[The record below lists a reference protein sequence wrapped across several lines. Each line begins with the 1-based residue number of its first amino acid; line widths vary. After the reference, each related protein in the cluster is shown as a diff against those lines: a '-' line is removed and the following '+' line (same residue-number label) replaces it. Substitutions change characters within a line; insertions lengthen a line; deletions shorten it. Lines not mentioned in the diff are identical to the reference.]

1 MLRQWRQTHKSLEH
15 TPGDIW
21 SLRNPTPLIY
31 CPAFK
36 VTFVR
41 ERATATPPSER
52 RFSINRRFW
61 PAFLVIDLF
70 TTYTLLYC
78 TSFAWSIL
86 HDRIKIFFVQGHRF
100 VDSLVLVTYE
110 ALSVCVCVC
119 IYVVPAV
126 QCILLTMK
134 KISRI
139 LCEPCFPRRD
149 RAQWKCRLILFTLQ
163 ECIPVINLPAILRLD
178 NAFTPLRGLVLRDLG
193 FKHSI
198 SLPTLWYLSSK
209 RREKYRFKCVQ
220 FCERMEPRMIVIIA
234 NPIFLLLSTG

>member
-100 VDSLVLVTYE
+100 VYSLVLVTYE
-110 ALSVCVCVC
+110 ALSVCVCVYIC
-119 IYVVPAV
+119 RSSCSVYPPHDEENLAYSMRAV
-126 QCILLTMK
+126 FPTTRSSTMK
-134 KISRI
+134 MPFNS
-139 LCEPCFPRRD
+139 FH
-149 RAQWKCRLILFTLQ
+149 
-163 ECIPVINLPAILRLD
+163 PA
-178 NAFTPLRGLVLRDLG
+178 
-193 FKHSI
+193 
-198 SLPTLWYLSSK
+198 
-209 RREKYRFKCVQ
+209 
-220 FCERMEPRMIVIIA
+220 RMH
-234 NPIFLLLSTG
+234 TGD

>member
-70 TTYTLLYC
+70 NVHLTPVYFVRLIH
-78 TSFAWSIL
+78 SAWSN
-86 HDRIKIFFVQGHRF
+86 KN
-100 VDSLVLVTYE
+100 SLRSRTPIRLFKLTRLTVY
-110 ALSVCVCVC
+110 
-119 IYVVPAV
+119 IYIYLPAV
-126 QCILLTMK
+126 QCFLFTIK
-134 KISRI
+134 KILHI
-139 LCEPCFPRRD
+139 LCEPCFPRRV
-149 RAQWKCRLILFTLQ
+149 RSTMKMPF
-163 ECIPVINLPAILRLD
+163 NSFHPA
-178 NAFTPLRGLVLRDLG
+178 
-193 FKHSI
+193 
-198 SLPTLWYLSSK
+198 
-209 RREKYRFKCVQ
+209 
-220 FCERMEPRMIVIIA
+220 RMY
-234 NPIFLLLSTG
+234 TGD